1 MVYLLTPSV
10 CGARTYV
17 GASADFEALDR
28 PATPWRRL
36 MEHNGLKAGGVARL
50 TSGRPWRMVAWVG
63 GFPTW
68 KHALKFER
76 AWQLGMKAAEIF
88 HVAGTAQASRGVLR
102 KMEVLRA
109 LLYTPAWY
117 LHGLHVTFVCLDP
130 TSERSAQRERAW
142 WAPMGEYPFQSVS
155 GDQPM

>member
-36 MEHNGLKAGGVARL
+36 MEHNGLKAGGVTRL
-50 TSGRPWRMVAWVG
+50 ASGRPWRMVAWVG

-117 LHGLHVTFVCLDP
+117 GHGLHVTFVCLDA